1 MRRRSFLKAVGAGVA
16 ATGIEGILQAQRAP
30 VFAQANTVHILRWN
44 DFVPAADKVLRE
56 VYAPEVQKALGLKLN
71 VETVNAND
79 IPARATASIQSG
91 NGPDIIMLLN
101 NYPHLYESAAVD
113 VSAVVGQ
120 VATMSEAAQSRAG
133 TIIDQIPDAI
143 LARARNATTVVPLVL
158 GLLMAEEPHART
170 QQHAELA
177 KHYGRELADAAWE
190 QANAVAG
197 LHPLLRLPLAQ
208 LSFPALRQRSEQER
222 QDVLVEVSLLI
233 HADNTITVY
242 EYCLARLTYREL
254 YEAMNPKPSRQNG
267 RQTIEARQAEVVTL
281 LATLAFAGSPNPAA
295 AAQAFAAGLAR
306 ALPGTVGE
314 YVPPTQGVL
323 DLEAG
328 WPLLDELQPAD
339 KERLVAGVVAVIGH
353 DGVMTLDETELL
365 RTVCAL
371 LHCSLPVMTWPE
383 VNSRT
388 A

>member
-1 MRRRSFLKAVGAGVA
+1 MPSWPST
-16 ATGIEGILQAQRAP
+16 TGGSSPTRP
-30 VFAQANTVHILRWN
+30 
-44 DFVPAADKVLRE
+44 
-56 VYAPEVQKALGLKLN
+56 G
-71 VETVNAND
+71 
-79 IPARATASIQSG
+79 
-91 NGPDIIMLLN
+91 
-101 NYPHLYESAAVD
+101 
-113 VSAVVGQ
+113 
-120 VATMSEAAQSRAG
+120 SRP
-133 TIIDQIPDAI
+133 T
-143 LARARNATTVVPLVL
+143 PL
-158 GLLMAEEPHART
+158 
-170 QQHAELA
+170 
-177 KHYGRELADAAWE
+177 
-190 QANAVAG
+190 AG

-222 QDVLVEVSLLI
+222 QDVLVAVSLLI

-242 EYCLARLTYREL
+242 EYCLARLTYSEL
-254 YEAMNPKPSRQNG
+254 YEAMHPKPRRQNG

-281 LATLAFAGSPNPAA
+281 LATLAFAGSPDPAA

-306 ALPGTVGE
+306 VLPGTWRE
-314 YVPPTQGVL
+314 YVPPTRGVL